1 MKQVKGDKGQPVK
14 CFLDCLRCCAACFE
28 RFVAFINKNAYIQ
41 IALTGEN
48 FITAAKN
55 GFYLAWN
62 NAGQFAVTSG
72 IGSVFCTLCKLF
84 ISLSTTFICY
94 MIITKSSAYKDK
106 LNSPVVPSLLFFV
119 IAYVI
124 GDLFMSVYGMSIDA
138 IL

>member
-1 MKQVKGDKGQPVK
+1 
-14 CFLDCLRCCAACFE
+14 
-28 RFVAFINKNAYIQ
+28 
-41 IALTGEN
+41 
-48 FITAAKN
+48 
-55 GFYLAWN
+55 
-62 NAGQFAVTSG
+62 
-72 IGSVFCTLCKLF
+72 
-84 ISLSTTFICY
+84 